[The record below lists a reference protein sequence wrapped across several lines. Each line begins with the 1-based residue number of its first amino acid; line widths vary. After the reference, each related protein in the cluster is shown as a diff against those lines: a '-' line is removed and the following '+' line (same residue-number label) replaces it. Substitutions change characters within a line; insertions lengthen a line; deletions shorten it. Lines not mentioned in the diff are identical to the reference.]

1 MLSRL
6 RFWVRDYFGFSQAEN
21 KGFWA
26 VVFLLILLPFSALI
40 SYLLPATN
48 SSLLSQDKAK
58 TDSLIALIEVKQQ
71 AAKTNFYDDNDN
83 RFSNRDHED
92 FAPTKSFKLFPFDPN
107 VISADQWKA
116 LGLPPFLAERI
127 VKYRTA
133 GGKFRKKEDLQRIYG
148 LRPETYE
155 RLVPYIQFDK
165 VAQTD
170 SPSENNANTATKPEP
185 LPEKPKPNAITQFD
199 LNKADTTQLVKIRGI
214 GSKLASRIIKFR
226 DNLGGF
232 YTENQLREVFGLDST
247 VIDETLK
254 YAYVR
259 SPLLRKIKINE
270 VTAEEF
276 RHPYLKP
283 YVAKAIIAYR
293 QQHGHFASAKDLAN
307 IKVLDA
313 KTLEKITAYLE
324 F

>member
-1 MLSRL
+1 MLSRI

-26 VVFLLILLPFSALI
+26 VVFLLILLPFTALI
-40 SYLLPATN
+40 SYFLPSTW
-48 SSLLSQDKAK
+48 SSQLQDQAK
-58 TDSLIALIEVKQQ
+58 TDSLVALIEAKQQ
-71 AAKTNFYDDNDN
+71 ASKSNFYDDNDN

-107 VISADQWKA
+107 VISADQWKE

-127 VKYRTA
+127 VKYRNA

-155 RLVPYIQFDK
+155 RLMPYIQFDN
-165 VAQTD
+165 VPATA
-170 SPSENNANTATKPEP
+170 SLPENSANTSTKPES
-185 LPEKPKPNAITQFD
+185 LPEKPKPSAIAQFD

-232 YTENQLREVFGLDST
+232 YTENQLREVFGLDSA

-254 YAYVR
+254 YAYLR
-259 SPLLRKIKINE
+259 SPMLRKIKINE
-270 VTAEEF
+270 VTAEQF

-283 YVAKAIIAYR
+283 YIAKSIIAYR
-293 QQHGHFASAKDLAN
+293 QQHGNFSSAKDLAN
-307 IKVLDA
+307 IKLLDA
-313 KTLEKITAYLE
+313 KTLEKITPYLE

>member
-1 MLSRL
+1 MLSRI

-26 VVFLLILLPFSALI
+26 VVFLLILLPFTALI
-40 SYLLPATN
+40 SYFLPSTW
-48 SSLLSQDKAK
+48 SSQLQDQTK
-58 TDSLIALIEVKQQ
+58 TDSLVALIEVKQQ
-71 AAKTNFYDDNDN
+71 ASKSNFYDDNDN

-107 VISADQWKA
+107 VISADQWKE

-127 VKYRTA
+127 MKYRKA

-155 RLVPYIQFDK
+155 RLMPYIQFDN
-165 VAQTD
+165 VPATA
-170 SPSENNANTATKPEP
+170 SLPENSTNTSTKTES

-232 YTENQLREVFGLDST
+232 YAENQLREVFGLDST

-270 VTAEEF
+270 VTAEQF

-283 YVAKAIIAYR
+283 YIAKSIIAYR
-293 QQHGHFASAKDLAN
+293 QQHGNFSSAKDLAN
-307 IKVLDA
+307 IKLLDA
-313 KTLEKITAYLE
+313 KTLEKITPYLE